1 MNEENKIDNLDELA
15 EMHEIRAGFWATFVD
30 ATQQMA
36 LKVERVKRRNEH
48 LVKALKLRQEI
59 KTQKT

>member
-1 MNEENKIDNLDELA
+1 MNEENENDRLDALA

-36 LKVERVKRRNEH
+36 LKIERVKRRNEH
-48 LVKALKLRQEI
+48 LVKAMKLRQEI
-59 KTQKT
+59 ETQKS